1 MKRLAMILLILIL
14 IIPITTV
21 NAENMVDH
29 GEILL
34 DQRVNYDKIKE
45 IFTELDGQYYRKI
58 IKDGKVSLVEP
69 IELMPTGLIF
79 EEETKDGVL
88 GSILPN
94 KLQDMG
100 ISSSNLP
107 SQLDYSSS
115 PLLPPVGLQEEN
127 SCVGWSA
134 GYYLRT
140 YQQAMDLGWKIK
152 EGDIGNPNRI
162 FSPSFIYNQINIGR
176 EEGKDSG
183 AYMED
188 AGDLLKQMGAATLS
202 NFPYIGGEYLRQP
215 NQATIQSAYPHR
227 IRDWKVLYTKDDSR
241 DYIIQK
247 TKEYLNT
254 KDLLIVGIKV
264 GFKFNY
270 PYEDHLGNAIIT
282 TDNFANYGHAVVIVG
297 YDDNLETPEGYGAFK
312 IINSY
317 GKDWGN
323 NGFAYMSYDGFVAAV
338 QSGYVFTDLINQEPI
353 DTEKE
358 EIENLV
364 EDGVIFNIEFQ
375 GRGKYD
381 VEIVN
386 DRNVKVY
393 EEKNL
398 IGKPGTNTIT
408 WNGLDL
414 EGKPVADGEYTI
426 KLLGQEYSF
435 TKAGK
440 LVQAKTYL
448 HRLDDEIKSLEV
460 VLDTKAKGTLNLY
473 IETNNTTKTIHKG
486 ISLDAN
492 KEYKYNIDILKFVSI
507 KDLKDAKVLI
517 EIE

>member
-1 MKRLAMILLILIL
+1 MKKLSIFFLILIL
-14 IIPITTV
+14 LLTITTIY
-21 NAENMVDH
+21 AEDLLED
-29 GEILL
+29 GEIIL
-34 DQRVNYDKIKE
+34 DERVKQDGSKE
-45 IFTELDGQYYRKI
+45 IFTEVEGVYYRKLI
-58 IKDGKVSLVEP
+58 VDGQILEKEQINLR
-69 IELMPTGLIF
+69 PTGLKF
-79 EEETKDGVL
+79 KEEIKDKTLEKAL
-88 GSILPN
+88 GA
-94 KLQDMG
+94 KLEEMG
-100 ISSSNLP
+100 IYSSNLP
-107 SQLDYSSS
+107 PTLDYSSS

-254 KDLLIVGIKV
+254 KDLLIAGIRV
-264 GFKFNY
+264 GFKFNF

-282 TDNFANYGHAVVIVG
+282 TDNYANYGHAVVVVG
-297 YDDNLETPEGYGAFK
+297 YDDNLETPEGFGAFK
-312 IINSY
+312 VINSY
-317 GKDWGN
+317 GNDWGN
-323 NGFAYMSYDGFVAAV
+323 DGFAYMSYEGYVAAL
-338 QSGYVFTDLINQEPI
+338 QGGYVFTDLVNQEPI

-358 EIENLV
+358 VIDNIV
-364 EDGVIFNIEFQ
+364 EDGVTFNMEFQ

-386 DRNVKVY
+386 DRNVKVH
-393 EEKNL
+393 EEKDL
-398 IGKPGTNTIT
+398 IGKPGTNTIS
-408 WNGLDL
+408 WSGLDL
-414 EGKPVADGEYTI
+414 NNDPVVDGEYTI
-426 KLLGQEYSF
+426 KLLGQEYKF
-435 TKAGK
+435 IKEGK
-440 LVQAKTYL
+440 LKSANTYL
-448 HRLDDEIKSLEV
+448 NKLDGQIKNLEIDLN
-460 VLDTKAKGTLNLY
+460 TKAKGTLDLY
-473 IETNNTTKTIHKG
+473 IQTKTSTKTIYKG
-486 ISLDAN
+486 LSLDAN
-492 KEYKYNIDILKFVSI
+492 KEYKYLIDILKFI
-507 KDLKDAKVLI
+507 KENDLEDAKVLI
-517 EIE
+517 EIQ

>member
-1 MKRLAMILLILIL
+1 MKKLSIFFLILIL
-14 IIPITTV
+14 LLTITTIY
-21 NAENMVDH
+21 AEDLLED
-29 GEILL
+29 GEIIL
-34 DQRVNYDKIKE
+34 DERVKQDGSKE
-45 IFTELDGQYYRKI
+45 IFTEVEGVYYRKLI
-58 IKDGKVSLVEP
+58 VDGQILEKEQIDLR
-69 IELMPTGLIF
+69 PTGLKF
-79 EEETKDGVL
+79 KEEIKDKTLEKAL
-88 GSILPN
+88 GA
-94 KLQDMG
+94 KLEEMG
-100 ISSSNLP
+100 IYSSNLP
-107 SQLDYSSS
+107 PTLDYSSS

-188 AGDLLKQMGAATLS
+188 AGDLLKQMGVATLS

-227 IRDWKVLYTKDDSR
+227 IRDWKVLYTKNDSR

-254 KDLLIVGIKV
+254 KDLLIAGIRV
-264 GFKFNY
+264 GFKFNF

-282 TDNFANYGHAVVIVG
+282 TDNYANYGHAIVVVG

-323 NGFAYMSYDGFVAAV
+323 DGFAYMSYDGFVAAV

-381 VEIVN
+381 IEIV
-386 DRNVKVY
+386 DQLGKKVY
-393 EEKNL
+393 EERD
-398 IGKPGTNTIT
+398 IQGRPGINIIR

-414 EGKPVADGEYTI
+414 EGKPAPDGQYKI
-426 KLLGQEYSF
+426 KLLGQEYKF
-435 TKAGK
+435 IKEGK
-440 LVQAKTYL
+440 LNSAETYL
-448 HRLDDEIKSLEV
+448 NKLDDKIKSLEV
-460 VLDTKAKGTLNLY
+460 ILNTKAKGTLNLY
-473 IETNNTTKTIHKG
+473 IETNNTKKTIHKG
-486 ISLDAN
+486 LSLEAN
-492 KEYKYNIDILKFVSI
+492 KEYKYNIDILKFISQI
-507 KDLKDAKVLI
+507 DLKDAKVLI
-517 EIE
+517 EIK

>member
-1 MKRLAMILLILIL
+1 MKKLLIFIL
-14 IIPITTV
+14 IIMLILPLSKV
-21 NAENMVDH
+21 NADSLLSVK
-29 GEILL
+29 EIIL
-34 DQRVNYDKIKE
+34 DERINHDGSKE
-45 IFTELDGQYYRKI
+45 IFTEVEGVYYRKLI
-58 IKDGKVSLVEP
+58 VDGQILEKEQIKMRPGGLNFKEEIKDKTLE
-69 IELMPTGLIF
+69 
-79 EEETKDGVL
+79 KAL
-88 GSILPN
+88 GN
-94 KLQDMG
+94 KLEEMG
-100 ISSSNLP
+100 IYSYNLP
-107 SQLDYSSS
+107 PTLDYSSS

-254 KDLLIVGIKV
+254 KDLLIAGIRV
-264 GFKFNY
+264 GFKFNF

-282 TDNFANYGHAVVIVG
+282 TDNYANYGHAVVVVG

-317 GKDWGN
+317 GIDWGN
-323 NGFAYMSYDGFVAAV
+323 DGFAYMSYDGFVAAV

-414 EGKPVADGEYTI
+414 EGKPVADGEYKI

-435 TKAGK
+435 TKVGK
-440 LVQAKTYL
+440 LVQAKTNL
-448 HRLDDEIKSLEV
+448 HKLDDKIKSLEV
-460 VLDTKAKGTLNLY
+460 ILNTKAKGTLNLY
-473 IETNNTTKTIHKG
+473 IESNNTTKTIYKG
-486 ISLDAN
+486 LSLEAN
-492 KEYKYNIDILKFVSI
+492 KEYKYNIDILKFISQI
-507 KDLKDAKVLI
+507 DLKDAKVLI
-517 EIE
+517 EIK

>member
-254 KDLLIVGIKV
+254 KDLLIAGIKV

-282 TDNFANYGHAVVIVG
+282 TDNFANYGHAIVVVG

-323 NGFAYMSYDGFVAAV
+323 EGFAYMSYDGFVAAV

-375 GRGKYD
+375 GSGKYD
-381 VEIVN
+381 IEIVN
-386 DRNVKVY
+386 ELGNKVH
-393 EEKNL
+393 EEKN
-398 IGKPGTNTIT
+398 IQGKPGINTIT

-414 EGKPVADGEYTI
+414 EGKPAPYGEYTI
-426 KLLGQEYSF
+426 KLLAQEYKF
-435 TKAGK
+435 IKEGK
-440 LVQAKTYL
+440 LNSAKTYL
-448 HRLDDEIKSLEV
+448 NKLDDEIKSLEV
-460 VLDTKAKGTLNLY
+460 VLNTKAKGTLNLY
-473 IETNNTTKTIHKG
+473 IESNNTTKTIYKG
-486 ISLDAN
+486 LSLEAN
-492 KEYKYNIDILKFVSI
+492 KEYKYNIDILKFISQI
-507 KDLKDAKVLI
+507 DLKDAKVLI
-517 EIE
+517 DIR